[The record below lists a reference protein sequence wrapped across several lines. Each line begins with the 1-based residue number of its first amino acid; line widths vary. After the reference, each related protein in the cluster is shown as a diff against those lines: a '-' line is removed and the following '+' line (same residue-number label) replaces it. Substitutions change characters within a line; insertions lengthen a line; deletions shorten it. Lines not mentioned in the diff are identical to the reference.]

1 MTRTETRIKHQL
13 LVQLIAIA
21 SLLALS
27 HTSLEDFNWLHWTH
41 GNAIT
46 HIGAHLDF
54 LQSPRL
60 PPGHPSLPPLVV
72 ELIVVGW
79 KSVVVVFVEVC
90 PPVVLVEVSVVGPL
104 DDGKFSPQT
113 LNPLKVTELTS
124 TSQSPPQPVIPS
136 NQPMSPPLPPHS
148 EEQKTTSSK
157 FETYPLT
164 YPGSLQMDKLSSR
177 PSWLNQMF
185 TRSEVWWCETINGR
199 FVLIVHLSSGQSKFG
214 FSLKAFVWH
223 PPRSQELQLVSDL

>member
-1 MTRTETRIKHQL
+1 LFSYL
-13 LVQLIAIA
+13 LLQA
-21 SLLALS
+21 SWHSA
-27 HTSLEDFNWLHWTH
+27 TH
-41 GNAIT
+41 PWKISMGC
-46 HIGAHLDF
+46 IGHMAM
-54 LQSPRL
+54 QSPRL

-72 ELIVVGW
+72 VVGFS
-79 KSVVVVFVEVC
+79 SVVVVVGEVC
-90 PPVVLVEVSVVGPL
+90 PPVVLVEVSVV
-104 DDGKFSPQT
+104 DGTFSPQT
-113 LNPLKVTELTS
+113 LNPLKVTELAS

-157 FETYPLT
+157 SPTYPLI

-185 TRSEVWWCETINGR
+185 TKSEVWWCETINGR
-199 FVLIVHLSSGQSKFG
+199 FVLIVHLSSGHSKFG

-223 PPRSQELQLVSDL
+223 PPRSQELQPVSDL